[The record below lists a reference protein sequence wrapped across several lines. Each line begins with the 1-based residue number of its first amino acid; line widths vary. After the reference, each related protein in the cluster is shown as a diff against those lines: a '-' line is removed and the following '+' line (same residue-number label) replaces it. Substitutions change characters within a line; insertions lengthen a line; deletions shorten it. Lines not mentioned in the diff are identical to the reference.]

1 MTDDLDT
8 RLKKALE
15 SRDKLAAEIQR
26 IEGRKEAAQRSLTEV
41 EEEIRSK
48 NLDPNTIDKVVQDLR
63 LAYEAEVSKLE
74 QEVSKTRETLTPY
87 LG

>member
-74 QEVSKTRETLTPY
+74 QEVSKTREALTPY